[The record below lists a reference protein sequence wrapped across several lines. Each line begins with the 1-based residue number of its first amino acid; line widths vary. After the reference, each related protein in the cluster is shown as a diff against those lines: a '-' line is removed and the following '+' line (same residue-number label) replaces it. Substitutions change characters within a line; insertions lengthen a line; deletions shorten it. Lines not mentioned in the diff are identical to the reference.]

1 MRTVDAGLVAMES
14 IRGRSEPPR
23 VCSFLRSLSNFKFT
37 DRLKGR
43 GGKQVSCVL
52 ARMRVPEPKEIHDH
66 GVISKVGRSRQ
77 RNNIALISVFFFAL
91 IAYNLLRYATQHTLS
106 EEPTHE
112 NASPSFFF

>member
-1 MRTVDAGLVAMES
+1 MGTVDAGLVAMES
-14 IRGRSEPPR
+14 VRGRSEPPR

-66 GVISKVGRSRQ
+66 GVISKVGRWRQ
-77 RNNIALISVFFFAL
+77 RNNIALISVFFAL
-91 IAYNLLRYATQHTLS
+91 VAYNHLRYATQHTLS
-106 EEPTHE
+106 EEPKHE

>member
-1 MRTVDAGLVAMES
+1 MGTVDAGLVAMES
-14 IRGRSEPPR
+14 VRGRSEPPR

-52 ARMRVPEPKEIHDH
+52 ARMRVPEQKEIHDH
-66 GVISKVGRSRQ
+66 GVISEVGRD
-77 RNNIALISVFFFAL
+77 NATTLLLFPCFFAL
-91 IAYNLLRYATQHTLS
+91 IAYNLLRYATQHSLS

-112 NASPSFFF
+112 NALPSFFF